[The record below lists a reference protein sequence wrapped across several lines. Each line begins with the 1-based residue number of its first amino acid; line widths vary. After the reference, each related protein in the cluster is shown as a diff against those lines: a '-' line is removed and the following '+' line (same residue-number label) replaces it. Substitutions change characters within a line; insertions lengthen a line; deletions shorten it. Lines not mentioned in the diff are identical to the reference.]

1 MLKIIHRVNTIEG
14 LEKIDPKYGVEVDLR
29 AYDGRLI
36 LNHEAF
42 EDGQDFEKYLE
53 KYQHSFLI
61 LNIKESGIEDRVVAL
76 MKKRGIEDYFLLDV
90 EFPYMYK
97 AAKQGFRKVAIRYS
111 EKEPIENVLEFKD
124 NFDWV
129 WIDTNTKLPLD
140 SDVVKVL
147 KEFKTCLVCPERW
160 GRSDDI
166 ENYVEKMKA
175 LEFEPTAVMTSLECV
190 DRY

>member
-61 LNIKESGIEDRVVAL
+61 LNI
-76 MKKRGIEDYFLLDV
+76 
-90 EFPYMYK
+90 
-97 AAKQGFRKVAIRYS
+97 
-111 EKEPIENVLEFKD
+111 N
-124 NFDWV
+124 
-129 WIDTNTKLPLD
+129 
-140 SDVVKVL
+140 
-147 KEFKTCLVCPERW
+147 
-160 GRSDDI
+160 
-166 ENYVEKMKA
+166 
-175 LEFEPTAVMTSLECV
+175 
-190 DRY
+190 